1 MSSGYL
7 YLVTHQQHPGLLRV
21 LTAQHQPT
29 LQQASGGSAIRY
41 LVRCND
47 VETASLHLHTALRR
61 RLVDIDNHLYRC
73 DLTQAIAAVA
83 ADDLRHR
90 QVWIDPSLKPEELRQ
105 VAALTSL
112 RRARQR
118 QIDRFWRTVG
128 GVGIALLLLHALV
141 FF

>member
-1 MSSGYL
+1 VSSGYL
-7 YLVTHQQHPGLLRV
+7 YLVTHHEHPGLLRV
-21 LTAQHQPT
+21 LTAQHQPAF
-29 LQQASGGSAIRY
+29 QQVSGGSAIRY

-47 VETASLHLHTALRR
+47 VETARLHLHTALRR

-83 ADDLRHR
+83 AGDLRHR
-90 QVWIDPSLKPEELRQ
+90 QVWIDPSLKAEELRRI
-105 VAALTSL
+105 ASLTSL

-118 QIDRFWRTVG
+118 RVDRIWRTVG